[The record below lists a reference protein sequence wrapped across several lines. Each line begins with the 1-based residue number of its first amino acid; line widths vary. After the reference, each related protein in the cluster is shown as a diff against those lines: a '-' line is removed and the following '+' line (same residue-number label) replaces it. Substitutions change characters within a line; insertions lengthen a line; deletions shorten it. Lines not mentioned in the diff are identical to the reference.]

1 MAKKEAAERK
11 RKALASDQR
20 VSSEGE
26 GDEEEVVTS
35 DYEDS
40 ADELDSGDEEEDGGS
55 GADRSGVKGQIVQFF
70 EEASLD
76 ELSLISG
83 CSLKKAQK
91 VMELRPFGGWRNLVR
106 EGPWGWVGV

>member
-1 MAKKEAAERK
+1 VAKKEAAERK

-26 GDEEEVVTS
+26 GDEEEEVVTS
-35 DYEDS
+35 DYDDS
-40 ADELDSGDEEEDGGS
+40 ADELDSGDEEEDS
-55 GADRSGVKGQIVQFF
+55 GADRSGLKGQIVQFF
-70 EEASLD
+70 KEASLD

-91 VMELRPFGGWRNLVR
+91 VVELRPFGGWRNLVR
-106 EGPWGWVGV
+106 EGPWGWVGD